1 MISFRFCRFEMS
13 LFCLFFLNIILPS
26 SDSWL
31 ADFSFL
37 VYVLWALDRM
47 HILLLFYKCSDSVVG
62 WCCWVLFPCCF
73 YVWLLLLL
81 LREGCWSLCNWF
93 FFFSFLISPV
103 GFFQPVLHISCSSV
117 VGMRRS
123 VGLQSLC
130 GGLALLSL
138 YNVPSVPGSFLAL
151 MSINGMWY

>member
-1 MISFRFCRFEMS
+1 MISFGFCRSEMS

-26 SDSWL
+26 SDSRL
-31 ADFSFL
+31 AAFSVF
-37 VYVLWALDRM
+37 VYVLWALYRM
-47 HILLLFYKCSDSVVG
+47 HILLLFYKCSGSVVG
-62 WCCWVLFPCCF
+62 GCCWVLSPCCF

-81 LREGCWSLCNWF
+81 LKEGCWSFCNCF
-93 FFFSFLISPV
+93 LFLISPV
-103 GFFQPVLHISCSSV
+103 VFFQPALHISCSSV
-117 VGMRRS
+117 VGMHRS

-130 GGLALLSL
+130 GGLAFLSL

>member
-62 WCCWVLFPCCF
+62 WCCWVLFPCCL

-81 LREGCWSLCNWF
+81 LREGCWSLCNCF
-93 FFFSFLISPV
+93 FFFLFLLLV
-103 GFFQPVLHISCSSV
+103 FFSLCFTYLAALLLECVDLWDCKVSV
-117 VGMRRS
+117 VGWHFYHYIMS
-123 VGLQSLC
+123 PPSL
-130 GGLALLSL
+130 AVFLL
-138 YNVPSVPGSFLAL
+138 
-151 MSINGMWY
+151 